1 MRTIRMLAVLMFVQV
16 PALPAAEAPA
26 TPPATP
32 PAAASAPAQDDEL
45 SEVLVQAREPRYVAP
60 TQRDRIGRVWVPV
73 LINEKGPYRLVL
85 DSGATRSAVIPAV
98 PQDLGIPLDLSP
110 PVMLRGVT
118 GSAVAQ
124 TIRVDS
130 LSVGDLLIAPS
141 TLPIVA
147 DAFGGAQGLLG
158 MDGMHDKRIYIDFNN
173 DFINVSYSR
182 NLRAAYGF
190 EAVPF
195 LKTNLKLLMV
205 NARVGSV
212 PVVAIIDTGAQASVG
227 NPALRE
233 ALASRYTR
241 KEHSI
246 DEITGATGDMQTGV
260 GINVSPITIGNLTI
274 RDAHLTFG
282 DLHIFDL
289 WDMGK
294 EPALVIGMDIIGLM
308 DTVIIDF
315 RRREMQ
321 IRPRTKGS
329 ATSWTVAPAGGG
341 LGHR

>member
-1 MRTIRMLAVLMFVQV
+1 MRTMGLLAALMFAQ
-16 PALPAAEAPA
+16 PAMLQAGEAPA
-26 TPPATP
+26 
-32 PAAASAPAQDDEL
+32 AAPLAQDDEL

-60 TQRDRIGRVWVPV
+60 TQRDKIGRVWVPV
-73 LINEKGPYRLVL
+73 FINDKGPFRLVL
-85 DSGATRSAVIPAV
+85 DSGATRSAVVPAV
-98 PQDLGIPLDLSP
+98 PLELGIPLDRSP
-110 PVMLRGVT
+110 PVLLRGVT

-158 MDGMHDKRIYIDFNN
+158 MDGMQDKRIYIDFNN

-212 PVVAIIDTGAQASVG
+212 QVRAIIDTGAQASVG
-227 NPALRE
+227 NSALRE
-233 ALASRYTR
+233 ALASRYTHR
-241 KEHSI
+241 EHSV
-246 DEITGATGDMQTGV
+246 DEITGATGEMQTGV
-260 GINVSPITIGNLTI
+260 GVTVSPITLGNLII

-282 DLHIFDL
+282 DIHIFDV

-294 EPALVIGMDIIGLM
+294 EPALLIGMDIIGLM
-308 DTVIIDF
+308 DTVVIDY

-321 IRPRTKGS
+321 IRPRGKGS
-329 ATSWTVAPAGGG
+329 AGTWGVAPAGGG
-341 LGHR
+341 SRLR

>member
-1 MRTIRMLAVLMFVQV
+1 MPKRMLA
-16 PALPAAEAPA
+16 ALLLFAQLPMQAGEAPA
-26 TPPATP
+26 PAT
-32 PAAASAPAQDDEL
+32 AAIPEDEL

-60 TQRDRIGRVWVPV
+60 TQRDKIGRVWVPV
-73 LINEKGPYRLVL
+73 LINGKGPFRLVL
-85 DSGATRSAVIPAV
+85 DSGATRSAVIPSVARE
-98 PQDLGIPLDLSP
+98 LGIPLDLSP
-110 PVMLRGVT
+110 PVILRGVT
-118 GSAVAQ
+118 GSAVVQ
-124 TIRVDS
+124 TIQVDS

-158 MDGMHDKRIYIDFNN
+158 MDGMNDKRIYIDFRN

-190 EAVPF
+190 EALPF
-195 LKTNLKLLMV
+195 LKTNMQLLMV

-212 PVVAIIDTGAQASVG
+212 PVKAIVDTGAQASVG
-227 NPALRE
+227 NAALRE

-260 GINVSPITIGNLTI
+260 GINVSPITMGNLTI

-282 DLHIFDL
+282 DLHIFEL
-289 WDMGK
+289 WDMGQ
-294 EPALVIGMDIIGLM
+294 EPALVLGMDIIGLM
-308 DTVIIDF
+308 DTVVIDYK
-315 RRREMQ
+315 RREMQ
-321 IRPRTKGS
+321 IRPRNRGS
-329 ATSWTVAPAGGG
+329 GATWSVAPAGGG
-341 LGHR
+341 PGLR

>member
-1 MRTIRMLAVLMFVQV
+1 MQALRMLALFLLAQ
-16 PALPAAEAPA
+16 LPTLAAEAPGTA
-26 TPPATP
+26 PAP
-32 PAAASAPAQDDEL
+32 AVPAAQEEEL

-73 LINEKGPYRLVL
+73 LINGKGPYRLVL
-85 DSGATRSAVIPAV
+85 DSGATRSAVIPSIAR
-98 PQDLGIPLDLSP
+98 DLGIPLDRSP

-124 TIRVDS
+124 TIQVDS

-141 TLPIVA
+141 VLPIVA

-158 MDGMHDKRIYIDFNN
+158 MDGMHDKRIYIDFRN

-205 NARVGSV
+205 NARVGGV
-212 PVVAIIDTGAQASVG
+212 PVRAIIDTGAQASVG
-227 NPALRE
+227 NTALRT
-233 ALASRYTR
+233 ALANRVSRR
-241 KEHSI
+241 EHSI

-260 GINVSPITIGNLTI
+260 GVTVSPILLGNLTI

-282 DLHIFDL
+282 DIHIFEL

-294 EPALVIGMDIIGLM
+294 EPALLIGMDIIGLM
-308 DTVIIDF
+308 DSVVIDY

-321 IRPRTKGS
+321 IRPRSGGS
-329 ATSWTVAPAGGG
+329 GSWSVAPAGGG
-341 LGHR
+341 FGQR